1 MLFEVS
7 GIDKINNKYIARD
20 EMVYGWSLIHYRFEV
35 PNEKYFNAPP
45 TTTTMITIP
54 PRNSSIPVNT
64 NSNNDQMLSTSRR
77 PPPHPFTSNNSS
89 GILSVR
95 PVNLDA
101 SVPVEVNNPLQP
113 SGPRTNSTS
122 TQLGLSLDQR
132 FPDDSDDNVNHES
145 HSEYTSS
152 KNLTSFSAAIDQIAS
167 DDILSILE
175 GFANGT
181 QSQQDSFLCEEQHFE
196 RIIQSLKDQS
206 KGVVK
211 FFPIFIDVTAST
223 SFKSLEYTCLQLLQ
237 NFRYIFQM
245 VTLKTFVLF
254 VISFV
259 LIAFL
264 LSSNF
269 RN

>member
-1 MLFEVS
+1 
-7 GIDKINNKYIARD
+7 
-20 EMVYGWSLIHYRFEV
+20 MVYGWSLIHYRFEV

-54 PRNSSIPVNT
+54 PRNGSIPVNT
-64 NSNNDQMLSTSRR
+64 NIVVDNDPMLSTSRR

-101 SVPVEVNNPLQP
+101 SVPLNNPLQP

-145 HSEYTSS
+145 YTSS

-167 DDILSILE
+167 DDIFSIRE

-181 QSQQDSFLCEEQHFE
+181 QSQQDSFLCEEQPFE